1 MLVTVGIRTEAYLLR
16 SQVGIG
22 SESHCLLGQLNK
34 ILELSDSE
42 ADLNV
47 EKLEGVLEKKANV
60 EMLR

>member
-16 SQVGIG
+16 SQVGIR
-22 SESHCLLGQLNK
+22 SESDYLLGQLNK